1 MLATVKGDVHD
12 IGKNLVDIILTNN
25 GYRVVNL
32 GIKQPLAA
40 ILDAAA
46 GAPGRR
52 RRHVRPAGQVDRDH
66 AREPG
71 GDARARACSVP
82 VLLGGAA
89 LTRAYVEDDCWKAY
103 GEGPVAYAR
112 DAFDGLSADGQG
124 RDRRVRGL
132 SSPSGSRKAVAA
144 QQQEAAHAGLRR
156 TAPRPTRSLRP
167 VEVEEIR
174 LKRHELS
181 RGVAGADAALLGCAA

>member
-1 MLATVKGDVHD
+1 MERVEGQEKGTIVLATVKGDVHD

-32 GIKQPLAA
+32 GIKQPL
-40 ILDAAA
+40 DRDPRGRR
-46 GAPGRR
+46 GAQGRR
-52 RRHVRPAGQVDRDH
+52 RRHVRPPGQVDRDH

-71 GDARARACSVP
+71 GDAPPGPAQVP

-112 DAFDGLSADGQG
+112 DAFDGLMLMDKAVSGAVRGPRRRAGRQG
-124 RDRRVRGL
+124 RGR
-132 SSPSGSRKAVAA
+132 A
-144 QQQEAAHAGLRR
+144 
-156 TAPRPTRSLRP
+156 APRSRARWPTPTVRRERGRCGRWRSR
-167 VEVEEIR
+167 R
-174 LKRHELS
+174 S
-181 RGVAGADAALLGCAA
+181 ASGATS